1 VRYDFPYDNIAGVDI
16 PDSHKVSP
24 YSVKALTDAPADEG
38 KLIGDSIAAP
48 IGMERISKCLSTTS
62 SVLIVVDDISRP
74 TPIHQVLPH
83 LLKEIHSAGVSEK
96 NVRFLIA
103 LGTHRPMTRA
113 EIDRKYGRGIAD
125 RYEVINHEWANPQAL
140 HHYGRLAEGTEVIL
154 NKAMSQS
161 DFVVG
166 VGGIAPHPAAGFS
179 GGGKIIAPGVATDEA
194 VGEFHWN
201 SVQIPQVDVL
211 GVRDNPMRDQIDRI
225 ATLAGL
231 KAIVNVIQDGHKR
244 IVKVVTGHPVEAHKA
259 GCRFALD
266 LYGIDVHR
274 PAEAGILIADTHPLD
289 QDLWQGVK
297 AMCALDCIAPD
308 GSVVILV
315 TPSPEGV
322 SSQHP
327 EILEHGYV
335 TLEQGRKLVA
345 GGVSKVAAHNMVQ
358 GGRLVRRTQAFM
370 VCPGISPDQIKQ
382 LGYTPFATV
391 QQAFDAAEKI
401 KGDKAKVIILG
412 MGGEICP
419 IVRP

>member
-1 VRYDFPYDNIAGVDI
+1 VKYDFPYDDIAGVDI
-16 PDSHKVSP
+16 PDSHEVTP
-24 YSVKALTDAPADEG
+24 YSVKVLPDAPADEE
-38 KLIGDSIAAP
+38 KLISDSIAAP
-48 IGMERISKCLSTTS
+48 IGMERISKCLGTTS
-62 SVLIVVDDISRP
+62 RVLIVVDDISRP
-74 TPIHQVLPH
+74 TPIHRVLPP

-103 LGTHRPMTRA
+103 LGTHRPMTPA
-113 EIDRKYGRGIAD
+113 EIDRKCGRSIAR
-125 RYEVINHEWANPQAL
+125 RYEVINHAWANPLAL

-154 NKAMSQS
+154 NKAMSEN
-161 DFVVG
+161 DFVIG

-179 GGGKIIAPGVATDEA
+179 GGGKIIAPGVATEEA

-201 SVQIPQVDVL
+201 SVQIPQADVL

-225 ATLAGL
+225 ADLAGL
-231 KAIVNVIQDGHKR
+231 KAIVNVIQDGKQR

-266 LYGIDVHR
+266 LYGIDVPR
-274 PAEAGILIADTHPLD
+274 PAEAGIFIADTHPLD

-308 GSVVILV
+308 GAVVILV

-322 SSQHP
+322 SQQHP
-327 EILEHGYV
+327 ELLEHGYV
-335 TLEQGRKLVA
+335 TLEEGRRLVA

-358 GGRLVRRTQAFM
+358 GGRLVRRTRAFM
-370 VCPGISPDQIKQ
+370 VSAGIPPDQIERM
-382 LGYTPFATV
+382 GFTVFATV
-391 QQAFDAAEKI
+391 QQAFDAARKI
-401 KGDKAKVIILG
+401 KGDRAKVIILG

-419 IVRP
+419 IAKP